1 MRLGI
6 DMYVDLDFILA
17 LIKGEDWL
25 KEKAE
30 DIYKEHKE
38 NLWTS
43 DFTLLELMLVA
54 YREKKNI
61 IKTLTNAEA
70 LIEVKGEPDDILAAA
85 NYVESENMTPFDAL
99 HLVKSRDEVIV
110 SSDDSYDDFFDRIE
124 LDPDR

>member
-1 MRLGI
+1 
-6 DMYVDLDFILA
+6 MYVDLDFILA

-30 DIYKEHKE
+30 DIYKKHKDE
-38 NLWTS
+38 LWTS

-70 LIEVKGEPDDILAAA
+70 LIEVRGEPDDILAAA
-85 NYVESENMTPFDAL
+85 NYVESEDMTPFDAL
-99 HLVKSRDEVIV
+99 HLVKSRDEPIL
-110 SSDDSYDDFFDRIE
+110 SSDDSYDGFSERIE
-124 LDPDR
+124 LNPDG